1 MSDRVRFAFAN
12 RHPWVLFL
20 YFAGMI
26 GITAVTM
33 HPMLIGISFFISIF
47 YSTRIRGAKT
57 LKEMAAMGIT
67 VFLFACII
75 QPLFSHNGMT
85 PIFYLNG
92 QAVTWETICFGLVM
106 GILFLTV
113 YVWFTVWN
121 IWITNDKFLYVFYR
135 PFSKAAL
142 LLSMVLRMVPQLRQ
156 RFARI
161 DEAWRGMGRDYRT
174 QKFPDNIRI
183 LTAELSVLL
192 SWSLE
197 SSLDTSDSMEA
208 RGYGL
213 GKRTGFHLFRFKMR
227 DAIWTAVLLVCY
239 GVCIIFMAGGEYRMY
254 YFPAIYMK
262 KITVPFIAGALGFLA
277 AGMVPLGYQWIERM
291 EYHGNT
297 SV

>member
-1 MSDRVRFAFAN
+1 MSDRVQFAFAN
-12 RHPWVLFL
+12 RHPWVIFL

-33 HPMLIGISFFISIF
+33 HPVLIGISFFSSVF
-47 YSTRIRGAKT
+47 YSIRILGAKT
-57 LKEMAAMGIT
+57 LKEMAGIGVL

-92 QAVTWETICFGLVM
+92 QAVTWETVCFGLVM
-106 GILFLTV
+106 GVLFLTV

-121 IWITNDKFLYVFYR
+121 AWITNDKFLYLFYK

-142 LLSMVLRMVPQLRQ
+142 LLSMVLRMVPLLRQ

-174 QKFPDNIRI
+174 QRFPDNIRI
-183 LTAELSVLL
+183 LVAQISVLL

-213 GKRTGFHLFRFKMR
+213 GRRTGFHLFRFKMR
-227 DAIWTAVLLVCY
+227 DAICAGTLLVCF
-239 GVCIIFMAGGEYRMY
+239 GVCIVFMVRGEYRAY
-254 YFPAIYMK
+254 YFPAISLG
-262 KITVPFIAGALGFLA
+262 KITFPFIAGSLGFLA